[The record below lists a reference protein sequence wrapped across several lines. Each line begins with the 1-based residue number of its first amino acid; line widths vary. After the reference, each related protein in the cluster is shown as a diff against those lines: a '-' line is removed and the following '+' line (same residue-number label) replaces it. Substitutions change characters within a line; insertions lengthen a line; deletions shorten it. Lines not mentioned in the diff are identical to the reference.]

1 MLKKKAHELT
11 DEELA
16 RSIKEIER
24 SMKNW
29 PKSQDSSEH
38 NTGAAK
44 AGLDIPSMI
53 QVLGLVIVVIILIM
67 RLL

>member
-24 SMKNW
+24 SMKSW

-38 NTGAAK
+38 NAGATK